1 MLDYDIYE
9 MELEKNIKRNEKFF
23 EIFNIWL
30 QLKKLNKGTINNHI
44 ENAKLYINNYLN
56 YHEVTK
62 MEDGVYKVYTFF
74 NDWFIRKCSW
84 ASESNLKKE
93 ANSIKMFYECMSQS
107 GNINVLEYNKLCKII
122 DENMDNFV
130 RTLININEYE
140 GEEWEGF
147 I

>member
-1 MLDYDIYE
+1 
-9 MELEKNIKRNEKFF
+9 
-23 EIFNIWL
+23 
-30 QLKKLNKGTINNHI
+30 
-44 ENAKLYINNYLN
+44 
-56 YHEVTK
+56 
-62 MEDGVYKVYTFF
+62 MEDGIDKVYPFL

-107 GNINVLEYNKLCKII
+107 GNINYLEYIKLCKTI